1 VLADCQ
7 SEGKAAM
14 QRAAIIDADQNALE
28 TYGLTGPT
36 TGINWNGGGAG
47 N

>member
-1 VLADCQ
+1 V
-7 SEGKAAM
+7 GKAAM
-14 QRAAIIDADQNALE
+14 QPVGINDADQNALE
-28 TYGLTGPT
+28 PYGLTGPT

>member
-1 VLADCQ
+1 V
-7 SEGKAAM
+7 GKAAM
-14 QRAAIIDADQNALE
+14 QPAGINDADQNALE
-28 TYGLTGPT
+28 PYGLTGPT